1 MSKHLFLL
9 IITLSFLGRTYAVGS
24 VVSLNNSSY
33 QVPGILTLPD
43 TAAAKTTYPAVIMLH
58 GTGSHKNEVGNL
70 YQTLAGQL
78 AEQGIASLR
87 IDFAGSGDSKVS
99 ALTYSLESAVTDGQA
114 ALQFLNRHP
123 AIDGQRLGVIGFS
136 QGALIAQLLVLAE
149 PTLQTMVVWSP
160 AVGNGSKSMKKFF
173 DAHYGQAKREGRA
186 VINYDWRPP
195 LEVNITWFEQL
206 LAQRSLSDMK
216 KYTGQLLAI
225 AGSNDTVLPWQH
237 VNTLIDAAGSR
248 KATAVVLKDADHI
261 FNVFDP
267 QAPQSAELLRIT
279 SEWLTSHLQGH
290 ANKKR

>member
-1 MSKHLFLL
+1 MGKYFFL
-9 IITLSFLGRTYAVGS
+9 IITLSFLGQVYAVDS
-24 VVSLNNSSY
+24 VVLFNNSTY

-43 TAAAKTTYPAVIMLH
+43 TAAAKKTYPAIIMLH

-70 YQTLAGQL
+70 YQKLAGQL

-114 ALQFLNRHP
+114 ALQFLNKHP

-160 AVGNGSKSMKKFF
+160 AVGNGSQSMKKFF
-173 DAHYGQAKREGRA
+173 DAHYGQAKREGHA

-225 AGSNDTVLPWQH
+225 AGSNDTVLPWQN

-267 QAPQSAELLRIT
+267 QAPQSAEVLRIT
-279 SEWLTSHLQGH
+279 SEWLTSHLQED
-290 ANKKR
+290 ANKKH